1 MDVDGDPAPH
11 PTVSRNVETMAAA
24 QAKVDQGVGHHQRL
38 IEQLT
43 FRLGCPAGFYGAV
56 SLVVSWVLFNL
67 GAQLAGW
74 CAPDPAP
81 FVWMQGAIGFAAL
94 LVAIMVLATQ
104 NRQAKQA
111 ERRAELDLQVNLLAE
126 QKITKLV
133 SLLEELRRDLPTV
146 PNRADAVADAMTQ
159 SVDPHV
165 VLSALEQTF
174 ESDSQPPEK

>member
-1 MDVDGDPAPH
+1 MHVANDPAPH
-11 PTVSRNVETMAAA
+11 PTISHNVETMAAA
-24 QAKVDQGVGHHQRL
+24 QAKAEQGVGHHQRL
-38 IEQLT
+38 IEHLT
-43 FRLGCPAGFYGAV
+43 FRLGRPAGFYGVV
-56 SLVVSWVLFNL
+56 SLVVL
-67 GAQLAGW
+67 

-104 NRQAKQA
+104 NRQAKQS

-126 QKITKLV
+126 QKIAKLV
-133 SLLEELRRDLPTV
+133 SLLEELRRDIPTV

-159 SVDPHV
+159 AVDPHV

-174 ESDSQPPEK
+174 ESDSQPPEE